1 MSGETRRV
9 RLEWSE
15 GFRFSGHTREGAV
28 TAIDGEGEA
37 GPSPML
43 LLLEAIGSCA
53 GSDVVD
59 ILEKGREPLEGLEVQ
74 VSGTRR
80 EEPPRRYVSLRLR
93 FRMWGDVDRGKAE
106 RAVELSLET
115 YCSAFQSL
123 REELREAT
131 EAEVVLEE
139 ELPAG

>member
-9 RLEWSE
+9 RLAWDRE
-15 GFRFSGHTREGAV
+15 FRFTGHTEQGAV

-43 LLLEAIGSCA
+43 LLLEAVGSCT

-74 VSGTRR
+74 VAGTRR
-80 EEPPRRYVSLRLR
+80 EDPPRRYVSLRLR
-93 FRMWGDVDRGKAE
+93 FRVWGDVDRGKAE

-123 REELREAT
+123 REELRGAT
-131 EAEVVLEE
+131 EVEVVMEGD
-139 ELPAG
+139 PTG